1 MCTKLFLRNLNF
13 GHFLPYL
20 TSAYTCGMTIASRV
34 HCDSKYFNRSVDVKK
49 EKKSVLNTL

>member
-13 GHFLPYL
+13 GPFLPYL